1 MGILTKLIEECPKLD
16 LAFTV
21 VEFVSLCDGAHT
33 TVKIVDAQYSIK
45 GAIVKTIEF
54 PSFDGIF
61 APIYQE
67 SLAEAL
73 ELAQKCENAIRAGRI
88 S

>member
-1 MGILTKLIEECPKLD
+1 MGILTKLIQECPKLD

-21 VEFVSLCDGAHT
+21 IEFVSLSDGAHT

-45 GAIVKTIEF
+45 GTVVKTIEF

-73 ELAQKCENAIRAGRI
+73 SLAQKCENAIRAGKI
-88 S
+88 V

>member
-1 MGILTKLIEECPKLD
+1 
-16 LAFTV
+16 
-21 VEFVSLCDGAHT
+21 
-33 TVKIVDAQYSIK
+33 
-45 GAIVKTIEF
+45 VKTIEF

-67 SLAEAL
+67 SLAEMLA
-73 ELAQKCENAIRAGRI
+73 LAQKCENLIRAGKI

>member
-1 MGILTKLIEECPKLD
+1 MGVLTKLIKECPKLD

-21 VEFVSLCDGAHT
+21 VKFVSLCDGAET
-33 TVKIVDAQYSIK
+33 TVKVIDAQYSIR
-45 GAIVKTIEF
+45 GTIVKTIEF
-54 PSFDGIF
+54 PSFEGIF

-67 SLAEAL
+67 SLAEMLA
-73 ELAQKCENAIRAGRI
+73 LAQKCENLIRAGKI